1 MAKEAKT
8 EETNPEVTISIG
20 DLNIAVAAL
29 QIANR
34 RGAFEL
40 KESANVAGA
49 VLRLEEF
56 CKAHGSPAPAAPAT
70 TDEPTP
76 EDKA

>member
-8 EETNPEVTISIG
+8 DETAPEVTISIG

-56 CKAHGSPAPAAPAT
+56 CKAHGSLPDTSKADTET
-70 TDEPTP
+70 T

>member
-8 EETNPEVTISIG
+8 DETAPEVTISIG

-56 CKAHGSPAPAAPAT
+56 CKAHGSLPDTPKADTET
-70 TDEPTP
+70 T